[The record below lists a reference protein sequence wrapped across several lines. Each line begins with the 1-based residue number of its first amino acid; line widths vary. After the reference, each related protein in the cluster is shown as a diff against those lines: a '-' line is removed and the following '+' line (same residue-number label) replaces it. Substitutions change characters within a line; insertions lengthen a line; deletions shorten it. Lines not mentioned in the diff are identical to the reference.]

1 MGARFFVCC
10 VGRTL
15 ITKQHLITST
25 RTPPLRRVADDD
37 VVLRRDAE
45 GAHHKVR
52 DRVAPLGGEREA
64 VAVDNRLSGP
74 PLPLVRRQVV
84 AGRAVARARERLGL
98 VRAEGPAPDRRL
110 G

>member
-1 MGARFFVCC
+1 MRMV
-10 VGRTL
+10 VHYL
-15 ITKQHLITST
+15 QNNEYNI
-25 RTPPLRRVADDD
+25 PDDD

-52 DRVAPLGGEREA
+52 DRVAPLRCEREA
-64 VAVDNRLSGP
+64 VAVDHRLAGP
-74 PLPLVRRQVV
+74 PLPVVRRQLR
-84 AGRAVARARERLGL
+84 AGRTVARARECLGL